1 MTMRTIIRTR
11 TIIPMTDASL
21 LTLTQWLSPAFPVG
35 AFAYSHG
42 LELAI
47 SDGHVRSADDV
58 FAWLEQT
65 LTIGGGKVDAWLLS
79 MTLQGAD
86 ADDMAQ
92 LAQAVAGTRE
102 RWEETVQQGAAF
114 AKTVSQMSGV
124 EYPARALPVAVGLAA
139 RTLDLAP
146 KTVIALYLSSYM
158 SNLVSAGV
166 RFVPLGQTDGQ
177 VILARL
183 HPLIDALAE
192 RAVHAT
198 QSSLT
203 TSAFAADLASARHE
217 DMDVRIFK
225 T

>member
-1 MTMRTIIRTR
+1 
-11 TIIPMTDASL
+11 MTDASL

-42 LELAI
+42 LELAV
-47 SDGHVRSADDV
+47 SDGHVRSADDA

-102 RWEETVQQGAAF
+102 RWEETVQQGTAF
-114 AKTVSQMSGV
+114 AKTVSQMTGV
-124 EYPARALPVAVGLAA
+124 ESPARALPVAVGVAA

-192 RAVHAT
+192 RAVYAT